1 MGGSML
7 EPKEAAE
14 AEIEIKKSRFI
25 ALAQRVS
32 GAEEVR
38 RRIKETRELHPGANH
53 VVHAFVTSGG
63 DIFGMS
69 DDREPK
75 GTAGRPVLEVV
86 RGSGIDNLLVMVVR
100 YFGGT
105 KLGTGGLVKAYTE
118 AAQAVLKVL
127 PTRPLI
133 ESISFRVVLSYDQYE
148 PIKKSLDHCSWSHRK
163 RPLWSRLSSRA
174 RSPARMPIGLRGWS
188 ARSVQADQPLKFST
202 RTAAVQLSRL

>member
-1 MGGSML
+1 MGGGML

-32 GAEEVR
+32 DAEEVR

-148 PIKKSLDHCSWSHRK
+148 PIKKALGPLLLEPPEETFMEQVIVTGKIASKDADWAAEIVREISAGRSTLEILDK
-163 RPLWSRLSSRA
+163 DSS
-174 RSPARMPIGLRGWS
+174 GS
-188 ARSVQADQPLKFST
+188 A
-202 RTAAVQLSRL
+202 